1 MKRKIPGLASASRPA
16 AEEVPDGLYLVQVT
30 RVQYR
35 WEKQKPVY
43 ALQLQV
49 IEPAELAGRPI
60 SGRLYATVKA
70 LWKLSWFLRDFG
82 YDPDLLGREEL
93 DERAIIGLRGV
104 VKLTHASW
112 NGRIFRNL
120 EAFAPEERWDDLR
133 EAGETE
139 PKATQSS
146 PTLPGLD
153 SEVA

>member
-1 MKRKIPGLASASRPA
+1 MKRKIPGLASAARPE
-16 AEEVPDGLYLVQVT
+16 AEEIPDGLYLVQVA

-43 ALQLQV
+43 LLQLE
-49 IEPAELAGRPI
+49 IIAPEALAGRTI

-93 DERAIIGLRGV
+93 DERALVGLRGV
-104 VKLTHASW
+104 VKLTHSNW
-112 NGRIFRNL
+112 NGRSFQNL
-120 EAFAPEERWDDLR
+120 EAFAPAANWAQLEDDNYISEEVDQGSQR
-133 EAGETE
+133 
-139 PKATQSS
+139 
-146 PTLPGLD
+146 LPGFD

>member
-60 SGRLYATVKA
+60 SGRLYCTVKA

-82 YDPDLLGREEL
+82 YDPELLGREEL

-104 VKLTHASW
+104 VKLTHTSW
-112 NGRIFRNL
+112 NGRTFQNL
-120 EAFAPEERWDDLR
+120 EAFAAEDRWEDLR
-133 EAGETE
+133 ENGNAERQPNE
-139 PKATQSS
+139 SS